1 MKKWLES
8 VRTADWNKMISDALA
23 PIITALKDFFVKMGQ
38 EIAKLPGA
46 IWDAIKGNFENFMK
60 NISYTGGGSPGG
72 DSADRSADLPPP
84 RAPSR
89 REFPVPGPRGTPR
102 AKP

>member
-1 MKKWLES
+1 VKKWLES
-8 VRTADWNKMISDALA
+8 VRTAVWNKMISDALA
-23 PIITALKDFFVKMGQ
+23 PIITALKDFFVKMVQ

-72 DSADRSADLPPP
+72 DSADRSPTF
-84 RAPSR
+84 R
-89 REFPVPGPRGTPR
+89 RPALHPAGNSLCLGRDGR
-102 AKP
+102 R

>member
-1 MKKWLES
+1 VKKWLES

-72 DSADRSADLPPP
+72 DSADRSADG
-84 RAPSR
+84 ATFR
-89 REFPVPGPRGTPR
+89 RPALHPAGNSLCLGRDGR
-102 AKP
+102 R